1 MAGTGVVQNFYFDK
15 EAFADYMQEQSCL
28 NFAIINSGIIVDD
41 PKLHAVSNDGNVGT
55 IPFFNN
61 IDNESDALN
70 FDGKTDN
77 VPSTLTGG
85 KQTYMAVARMKAW
98 KDSDFVRY
106 LTGKSP
112 LQNLA
117 SNLVVPFYTRTWQRT
132 LLSILKGV
140 LSVEGMEEHI
150 TDLSSASGEVTE
162 ANELALTTYLDAQ
175 QKAVGENHGIFSL
188 CFMHSVVLKN
198 LKKKELIEYRK
209 FTDPNTLASYEL
221 PVYGN
226 MIVMETDTDTVDNSG
241 TKPVYLTYMA
251 GRGAF
256 LGSPKVIPHPY
267 ETDYDA
273 EDKGGINK
281 LYTKQARVMHPNG
294 FSVVIDNIAEE
305 SPTDAELATPAN
317 WNLRFNHKVI
327 ALACIKSN
335 G

>member
-1 MAGTGVVQNFYFDK
+1 MAGTGLVQDFYFDK

-28 NFAIINSGIIVDD
+28 NLAILNSGIIVDD
-41 PKLHAVSNDGNVGT
+41 PKLHAVANSGNVGT

-61 IDNESDALN
+61 IDNETDALN

-77 VPSTLTGG
+77 IPTALTGG

-132 LLSILKGV
+132 LVAMISGV
-140 LSVEGMEEHI
+140 LGVAGMEEHT
-150 TDLSSASGEVTE
+150 TDLTSSTGEVTE
-162 ANELALTTYLDAQ
+162 ANELQLTTYLDAQ
-175 QKAVGENHGIFSL
+175 NKAVGENHGIFSL
-188 CFMHSVVLKN
+188 CFMHSVVFKN

-209 FTDPNTLASYEL
+209 YTDPNTLQSYDL

-226 MIVMETDTDTVDNSG
+226 MIVMETDTDTVDLSG
-241 TKPVYLTYMA
+241 NKPVYTTYMV
-251 GRGAF
+251 GKGAF
-256 LGSPKVIPHPY
+256 LGSPKAIPNPY
-267 ETDYDA
+267 ETAYDA

-294 FSVVIDNIAEE
+294 FSVVVDNIAEE
-305 SPTDAELATPAN
+305 SPTDTELATSAN